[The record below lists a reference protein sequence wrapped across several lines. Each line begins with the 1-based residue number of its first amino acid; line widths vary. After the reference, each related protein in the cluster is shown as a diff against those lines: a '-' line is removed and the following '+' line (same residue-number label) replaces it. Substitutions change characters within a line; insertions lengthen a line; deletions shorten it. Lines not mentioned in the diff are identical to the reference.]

1 MEHPIKKVISSN
13 HIIDLL
19 RNISTKCLA
28 IKPDDQFIRL
38 TLNNRV
44 LTEMQANIYRR
55 DPSMSSTTDAELFTM
70 KRASVFGWAGLK
82 TSLNFFRW
90 TRKTSML
97 ELCKQAL
104 IAAESKS
111 LLVTLS
117 AMRSILEIT
126 GNCCLLRRDL
136 ERFTDPIDNILE
148 KMNWL
153 NGIDEIID
161 SRIAGMRSD
170 YSKILANGLRS
181 SKKTSYKSG
190 EFEVNLEAKD
200 LLNGVD
206 LLAESVKGA
215 RAAYDFF
222 SEFAHPNLASSLIN
236 YDQTSVRYAIDEIIF
251 YSVQY
256 EQNKF
261 GDAFLENFGA
271 VLIEGIEIISE
282 CIDEMVKIDDYLN
295 HKADEV
301 ALVAKRV
308 IRDTIKKDPF
318 AFDAHESCPCYS
330 RKNIQNCCGKLI
342 NTSKFGNWPMV
353 RANNAGLMH

>member
-1 MEHPIKKVISSN
+1 MEQPIKKIITSN
-13 HIIDLL
+13 YIIDLL
-19 RNISTKCLA
+19 RNISSKCLA
-28 IKPDDQFIRL
+28 IKPDDQFVRL
-38 TLNNRV
+38 TLNNR
-44 LTEMQANIYRR
+44 LITEMQSNIYRR
-55 DPSMSSTTDAELFTM
+55 DPSMSSTPPAELFVM

-82 TSLNFFRW
+82 ASLNFFRW

-97 ELCKQAL
+97 ELCKQAS
-104 IAAESKS
+104 IAAESNS
-111 LLVTLS
+111 LLVTLC
-117 AMRSILEIT
+117 ALRSILEIT

-153 NGIDEIID
+153 NGVDGIID
-161 SRIAGMRSD
+161 SRIAGMRSN
-170 YSKILANGLRS
+170 YSKILTNGLRS
-181 SKKTSYKSG
+181 SKKISYKPG
-190 EFEVNLEAKD
+190 ELEVNLEAKD

-206 LLAESVKGA
+206 LLAESVRGA

-236 YDQTSVRYAIDEIIF
+236 YDQTSVRFNIDEIIF

-261 GDAFLENFGA
+261 GDAFLENFGS

-282 CIDEMVKIDDYLN
+282 CIDEMVKIDEYLN
-295 HKADEV
+295 RKADEV
-301 ALVAKRV
+301 AIVAKRV

-318 AFDAHESCPCYS
+318 AFDAHELCPCYS
-330 RKNIQNCCGKLI
+330 SKNIQYCCGKLI
-342 NTSKFGNWPMV
+342 NKSKFGNWPMV
-353 RANNAGLMH
+353 RANNAGVLH

>member
-1 MEHPIKKVISSN
+1 MKHPIKKAISSN

-19 RNISTKCLA
+19 RNTSTKCLA
-28 IKPDDQFIRL
+28 IKPDDQFVRL
-38 TLNNRV
+38 TLNNRL
-44 LTEMQANIYRR
+44 LTEMQSNIYSR
-55 DPSMSSTTDAELFTM
+55 DPSGRSTTAEELFTI

-82 TSLNFFRW
+82 VSLNFFRW

-97 ELCKQAL
+97 ELCKQAS
-104 IAAESKS
+104 IAAESNS

-117 AMRSILEIT
+117 ALRLILEIT

-136 ERFTDPIDNILE
+136 ERFTDPVDDILE

-153 NGIDEIID
+153 NGIDGIID
-161 SRIAGMRSD
+161 SRIAGMRSN
-170 YSKILANGLRS
+170 YSKILSDGLRS
-181 SKKTSYKSG
+181 SKKISYKPG

-206 LLAESVKGA
+206 LLAEGVKGA

-236 YDQTSVRYAIDEIIF
+236 YDQTSVRFNINKIIF

-282 CIDEMVKIDDYLN
+282 CIDEMVKIDEYLN

-301 ALVAKRV
+301 ALVAKKV
-308 IRDTIKKDPF
+308 IRETIKKDPF

-330 RKNIQNCCGKLI
+330 SKNIQNCCGRLI
-342 NTSKFGNWPMV
+342 NKSKFGNWPMI
-353 RANNAGLMH
+353 RANNAGLLH